1 MLDQELGDL
10 KVKQNRGTDKY
21 VSTFRWKWQGGMT
34 PREVIVIYPK
44 KYDKRNII
52 RHEKPK

>member
-21 VSTFRWKWQGGMT
+21 VSTFGWKWQGGMT